1 MAILKIRTI
10 PDPVLYK
17 KSKPITQFNKELRD
31 LVRDMF
37 DTMYEKNG
45 VGLAAVQVG
54 ILKRVIV
61 IDLES
66 MGHSKGVFI
75 NPEIIEVSDDT
86 VRQEEG
92 CLSVPGLS
100 AELNRPR
107 WVKARYFDVF
117 GKEHT
122 IEGENIMARA
132 LVHEMDHLDGEVFID
147 KLEKDVLASVQTD
160 IERIKK
166 GKKAKISQ
174 PPSYRK
180 KAAKRRIRK
189 AV

>member
-1 MAILKIRTI
+1 MAVLKIRTI
-10 PDPVLYK
+10 PDPILYH
-17 KSKPITQFNKELRD
+17 KSKPVTEFDKKLRD

-37 DTMYEKNG
+37 DTMYSESG

-61 IDLES
+61 IDLENA
-66 MGHSKGVFI
+66 GHSKGVFI
-75 NPEIIEVSDDT
+75 NPELLESSSDT

-100 AELNRPR
+100 AELERPR
-107 WVKARYFDVF
+107 WVKVKYFDIF
-117 GKEHT
+117 GKEHI

-132 LVHEMDHLDGEVFID
+132 LVHEMDHLKGEVFID
-147 KLEKDVLASVQTD
+147 KLEEKVRISVESD

-166 GKKAKISQ
+166 GKKPKKSS
-174 PPSYRK
+174 PPEYRK
-180 KAAKRRIRK
+180 KAGRRRIRK